1 MDHQGGA
8 HHTDTNGDQW
18 VPNGKMSQN
27 TRVTFRYFL
36 KQEEINFG
44 GFLNCEQVLKRV
56 KRCSNIPIKTQ
67 QPSEYGSCSL
77 LMRIK
82 SRIEDFNM
90 VPRLDVNYVA
100 KKRIS
105 IFKNCSQTLFVVKF
119 DVAFPIC

>member
-1 MDHQGGA
+1 MAQGCSSPWHKWGSVGA
-8 HHTDTNGDQW
+8 QW
-18 VPNGKMSQN
+18 KDVAEYQSSFSILFEAGRK
-27 TRVTFRYFL
+27 
-36 KQEEINFG
+36 INYG
-44 GFLNCEQVLKRV
+44 GLLYCEQVIKRV

-100 KKRIS
+100 KKE
-105 IFKNCSQTLFVVKF
+105 
-119 DVAFPIC
+119 FPYSKIVPRHYLL